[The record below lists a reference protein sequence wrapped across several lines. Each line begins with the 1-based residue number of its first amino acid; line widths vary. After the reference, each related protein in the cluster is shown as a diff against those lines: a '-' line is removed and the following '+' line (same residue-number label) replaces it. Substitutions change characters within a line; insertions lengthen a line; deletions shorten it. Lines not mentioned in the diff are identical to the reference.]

1 MTRDE
6 FLSAYVDHLQSI
18 ILQLNAT
25 KAACDGAL
33 EDPNCPDGAEEW
45 IEEHSAQ
52 CERYLDLF
60 ENECL
65 PKVKAFDGVSTHCRT
80 FQ

>member
-33 EDPNCPDGAEEW
+33 EDPNCPESAEEW
-45 IEEHSAQ
+45 IQDHSAQ
-52 CERYLDLF
+52 CARYLILF
-60 ENECL
+60 ENEFL
-65 PKVKAFDGVSTHCRT
+65 PGFKRFDETSKHR
-80 FQ
+80 QRLQ